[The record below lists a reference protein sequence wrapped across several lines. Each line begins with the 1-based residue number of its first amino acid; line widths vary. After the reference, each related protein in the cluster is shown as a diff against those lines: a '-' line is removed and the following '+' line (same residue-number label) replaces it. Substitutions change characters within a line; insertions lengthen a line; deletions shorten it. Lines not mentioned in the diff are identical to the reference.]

1 MVCSMWEYC
10 SQCLGVHPNGL
21 GKLAQSGE
29 QWQSLMTTLML
40 SLLQWEV
47 SQAQWSDLCGG
58 DYVFGFGYR
67 GSNWSMLAISLMLVL
82 GNATN

>member
-1 MVCSMWEYC
+1 VLDVTLDGSIIAVLE
-10 SQCLGVHPNGL
+10 
-21 GKLAQSGE
+21 KLAQSGE

-58 DYVFGFGYR
+58 E
-67 GSNWSMLAISLMLVL
+67 LVTTYSVL
-82 GNATN
+82 VTEVVTGPC